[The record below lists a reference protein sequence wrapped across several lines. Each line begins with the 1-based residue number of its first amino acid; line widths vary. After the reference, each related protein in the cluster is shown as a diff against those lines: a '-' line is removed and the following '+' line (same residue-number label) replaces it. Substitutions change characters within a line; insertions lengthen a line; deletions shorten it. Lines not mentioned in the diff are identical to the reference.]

1 MSKNKSLS
9 MTPGAVCLGAAAL
22 LQAGNAFAVD
32 GISLSGV
39 GVKSSGM
46 GGASIALPQDSAVAS
61 SNPAGMA
68 LIGNR
73 WDAGVQLL
81 RPPIDY
87 QYGSASDT
95 LRSRDVAPVP
105 EGGFN
110 MQISPALTAGVSLF
124 GVGVGVDYG
133 RPLAPVDG
141 ADKAKSSLEV
151 AITAP
156 TLTYKIADGN
166 YAGVSVE
173 LAYERF
179 FAKGVLAPDGEG
191 GLAPLPS
198 HGTASAIGYGA
209 RFGYMWLPVPGLSV
223 GLSYATRIEMGKLAG
238 YDRDLLAAGGGRID
252 VPAQYGAGL
261 AYKPVPELTFAID
274 WIHLQ
279 HTDTIIGS
287 PQGFGWRDQNIAR
300 LGVAYDL
307 GAQWTVRAGYS
318 RGNSS
323 FGSAVVAQNVLSALG
338 NAKAVS
344 TGLTYRLSGGGE
356 VSVNYEY
363 GSNEKIDGSGASAGF
378 NVSASTQVI
387 GLSYGSRF

>member
-1 MSKNKSLS
+1 MISKKNSS
-9 MTPGAVCLGAAAL
+9 IAPGAICIGALAL
-22 LQAGNAFAVD
+22 FQSGSALAVN

-73 WDAGVQLL
+73 WDAGLQVL

-87 QYGSASDT
+87 QYGDTGDT

-110 MQISPALTAGVSLF
+110 MQLSPDLTAGVSIF

-133 RPLAPVDG
+133 RPLAPVAG
-141 ADKAKSSLEV
+141 AEKAKSSLQV

-156 TLTYKIADGN
+156 TLTYKIADGH
-166 YAGVSVE
+166 YAGVSLE

-179 FAKGVLAPDGEG
+179 FAKGLLVPNGQG

-198 HGTASAIGYGA
+198 HDTASALGYGA
-209 RFGYMWLPVPGLSV
+209 RFGYMWQPMPGFSV
-223 GLSYATRIEMGKLAG
+223 GVSYATRINMARLAG

-261 AYKPVPELTFAID
+261 AYKPISTLTIAVD
-274 WIHLQ
+274 WLHIQ

-287 PQGFGWRDQNIAR
+287 SQGFGWNDQNIAR
-300 LGVAYDL
+300 IGVAYDL
-307 GAQWTVRAGYS
+307 AKQWTVRAGYNH
-318 RGNSS
+318 GNSS
-323 FGSAVVAQNVLSALG
+323 FGSTVVAQNVLSALG
-338 NAKAVS
+338 NAKAAS
-344 TGLTYRLSGGGE
+344 AGFTYRLAGGSE
-356 VSVNYEY
+356 LSVNYEY
-363 GSNEKIDGSGASAGF
+363 GSTEKTVGSGASAGF

-387 GLSYGSRF
+387 GLSYGNVF

>member
-1 MSKNKSLS
+1 MA
-9 MTPGAVCLGAAAL
+9 PAAICLGAAAL
-22 LQAGNAFAVD
+22 LQAGSALAVD

-46 GGASIALPQDSAVAS
+46 GGASIALPQDSAVAAA
-61 SNPAGMA
+61 NPAGMA

-73 WDAGVQLL
+73 WDAGLQLL

-87 QYGSASDT
+87 QFGSASDT
-95 LRSRDVAPVP
+95 LRSRDIAPVP

-110 MQISPALTAGVSLF
+110 MQISPDLTAGVSLF

-133 RPLAPVDG
+133 RPLAPAEG
-141 ADKAKSSLEV
+141 AEKAKSSLEV
-151 AITAP
+151 AIAAP
-156 TLTYKIADGN
+156 TMTYKVADGQ
-166 YAGVSVE
+166 YAGVSLE

-179 FAKGVLAPDGEG
+179 MAKGLLVPDGEG

-198 HGTASAIGYGA
+198 HGTSSAVGYGA
-209 RFGYMWLPVPGLSV
+209 RFGYMWLPAPELSL
-223 GLSYATRIEMGKLAG
+223 GISYATRIEMGKLAG

-261 AYKPVPELTFAID
+261 AWKPVPELTFAVD
-274 WIHLQ
+274 WLHVQ

-287 PQGFGWRDQNIAR
+287 PQGFGWRDQNIGR

-307 GAQWTVRAGYS
+307 SAQWTVRAGDN

-338 NAKAVS
+338 NARAVS
-344 TGLTYRLSGGGE
+344 AGLTYRLSGGGE
-356 VSVNYEY
+356 VSMNYEY
-363 GSNEKIDGSGASAGF
+363 GSNQKVDGAGASAGF
-378 NVSASTQVI
+378 NVSASTQVF